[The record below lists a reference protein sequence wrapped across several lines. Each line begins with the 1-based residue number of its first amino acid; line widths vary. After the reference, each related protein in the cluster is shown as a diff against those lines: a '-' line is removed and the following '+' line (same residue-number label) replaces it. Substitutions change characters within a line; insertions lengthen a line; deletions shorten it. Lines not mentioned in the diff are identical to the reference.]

1 MIRSEWKVTCNR
13 IDGVKVWAVYRLLD
27 VNEVDHS
34 GNREY
39 ATKYM
44 ADKAK
49 AEEIARELNAG
60 EKGVN

>member
-1 MIRSEWKVTCNR
+1 MISSEWRLTSNR
-13 IDGVKVWAVYRLLD
+13 IDGVKVWAVYRLYD

-44 ADKAK
+44 ADKEE
-49 AEEIARELNAG
+49 AEEIARKLNAG
-60 EKGVN
+60 EKGE